1 MALKI
6 LVIKVMHA
14 YFQDFGKERKYKRN
28 STKHLLVHYSEIFA
42 VKYIYVIFILSFS
55 F

>member
-14 YFQDFGKERKYKRN
+14 YFQDFEEETKSIKETIQN
-28 STKHLLVHYSEIFA
+28 IH
-42 VKYIYVIFILSFS
+42 
-55 F
+55 